1 MKQESKTDLK
11 ALDLLTDE
19 DIHKAI
25 SKDEDASPELD
36 EAMLNQLKSAKQVF
50 PAVVAAYR
58 RGRGPQKKAKK
69 VPVSIRLSPE
79 VVDYFR
85 AKGSGWQS
93 EIDEALIEYIAAKE
107 N

>member
-1 MKQESKTDLK
+1 MKRESKTDLK
-11 ALDLLTDE
+11 ALDSQTDE
-19 DIHKAI
+19 DIHEAI
-25 SKDEDASPELD
+25 AKDEDAAPEMD
-36 EAMLNQLKSAKQVF
+36 ESILNQLKPAEQLF
-50 PAVVAAYR
+50 PAVVSAYR

-93 EIDEALIEYIAAKE
+93 EIDEALIEYIAAKDI
-107 N
+107 

>member
-11 ALDLLTDE
+11 ALDSLTDK
-19 DIHKAI
+19 DIHEAI
-25 SKDEDASPELD
+25 SKDKDASPELD
-36 EAMLNQLKSAKQVF
+36 EAMLSQLQPAERVF
-50 PAVVAAYR
+50 PAIVAAYR
-58 RGRGPQKKAKK
+58 RGRGPQKKARK

-93 EIDEALIEYIAAKE
+93 EIDEALIEYIAARE